1 VRFVT
6 GSDCCSKWSIAFCKQ
21 HKQILIGIDSE
32 IESNH
37 NIFQHHALYCSM
49 SQGTTPVMVSFTA
62 DSVANILTN
71 NHLTS
76 LTHIQILAPTVEVT
90 ALSLMC
96 VR

>member
-1 VRFVT
+1 
-6 GSDCCSKWSIAFCKQ
+6 
-21 HKQILIGIDSE
+21 
-32 IESNH
+32 
-37 NIFQHHALYCSM
+37 M